1 MTDASA
7 LLKGIT
13 PKKREQLHISS
24 VNMLSECGKRFEFR
38 YVLGIRRPPAVF
50 MHIGTAVDA
59 SVSRDLQNKIDTGE
73 LLKGADA
80 VEIAAE
86 TFKARQEA
94 EPIELEVDEKAE
106 GKSVTQVLGDA
117 QDKTVALAGLH
128 YDSAAPVIHATKVQR
143 KFSIDMDRWLRQR
156 AKALHAAG
164 DKEQG
169 KSAAS
174 ILHSEARALN
184 AAARIGLD
192 CAGEQDIVEEQIF
205 RSDLPEGVAADAMPL
220 LHIRDT
226 KTSGKSPTK
235 SLMDGNK
242 QPGIADDSDQLTTYA
257 MASLVL
263 DGKLPD
269 AMFLDYLVYTPAR
282 HETKYVPTKTVRDM
296 SDVNVFLNRFANA
309 VHAYKRGIFVPAKAD
324 WWGCSQ
330 KYCGYWDMCP
340 YAKRPK
346 FIQIQAPLGVNTEKT
361 KENANVT
368 AGASTSTA
376 NQAGTS

>member
-13 PKKREQLHISS
+13 PKKREQLHISG

-38 YVLGIRRPPAVF
+38 YILGIRRPPAAF

-59 SVSRDLQNKIDTGE
+59 SVSRDLQNKIETGE
-73 LLKGADA
+73 LLKRDDA
-80 VEIAAE
+80 IEIAAE

-94 EPIELEVDEKAE
+94 DPIELDVDEKSE
-106 GKSVTQVLGDA
+106 GKPINLVLGEA

-128 YDSAAPVIHATKVQR
+128 YDAAAPIIHATKVQR
-143 KFSIDMDRWLRQR
+143 KFSIDMDRWLRQH
-156 AKALHAAG
+156 AKSLHAAG
-164 DKEQG
+164 DAEQN
-169 KSAAS
+169 KFAAS

-184 AAARIGLD
+184 AAARHGLD
-192 CAGEQDIVEEQIF
+192 CAGEQDVVEEIIPDPHEY
-205 RSDLPEGVAADAMPL
+205 RPT

-282 HETKYVPTKTVRDM
+282 HDTKYVPTKTVRDM
-296 SDVNVFLNRFANA
+296 NDINVFLNRFANA

-346 FIQIQAPLGVNTEKT
+346 LIQIQKPLGAQA
-361 KENANVT
+361 ENKQGEQNVT
-368 AGASTSTA
+368 AGASV
-376 NQAGTS
+376 NQVGT

>member
-1 MTDASA
+1 MTDASS

-13 PKKREQLHISS
+13 PKKREQLHISG

-38 YVLGIRRPPAVF
+38 YILGIRRPPAAF
-50 MHIGTAVDA
+50 MHIGTAVDT

-73 LLKGADA
+73 LLKRDDA

-86 TFKARQEA
+86 TFKAQVEA
-94 EPIELEVDEKAE
+94 DPIELDVDEKAA
-106 GKSVTQVLGDA
+106 GKPMNTVLGEA

-128 YDSAAPVIHATKVQR
+128 YDAAAPLIQATRVQR
-143 KFSIDMDRWLRQR
+143 KFAIDMDKWLRTR
-156 AKALHAAG
+156 ARQLHASG
-164 DKEQG
+164 DETQDKA
-169 KSAAS
+169 AAS

-184 AAARIGLD
+184 AAARVGLD
-192 CAGEQDIVEEQIF
+192 CAGEQDVVEIMESGNSNKGF
-205 RSDLPEGVAADAMPL
+205 VPGEFSL

-269 AMFLDYLVYTPAR
+269 AMFLDYLIYTPAR
-282 HETKYVPTKTVRDM
+282 HDTKYVPTKTVRDLN
-296 SDVNVFLNRFANA
+296 DINVFLNRFANA
-309 VHAYKRGIFVPAKAD
+309 VHAYKRGVFVPAKAD

-340 YAKRPK
+340 YSKKPK
-346 FIQIQAPLGVNTEKT
+346 QIQIAKPLVQIE
-361 KENANVT
+361 T
-368 AGASTSTA
+368 A
-376 NQAGTS
+376 Q